1 MKQHEGL
8 KDYVLYFDPE
18 NVLNILIWFEALY
31 YKVILFV
38 T

>member
-1 MKQHEGL
+1 MMKQHEGL

-18 NVLNILIWFEALY
+18 NVLNNRFEALY
-31 YKVILFV
+31 YKVILFL